1 MFSVLIAI
9 VYLAFVSLG
18 LPDSLL
24 GAAWPVMREE
34 LSMPISGAGAVSM
47 TIAAGTVLSSLF
59 SDRLT
64 CKLGTGR
71 VTAISVAMTALALF
85 GFSTA
90 TSFIWL
96 CVWAV
101 PYGLGAGAVDAALNN
116 YAALHYSSRH
126 MSWLHGCWGVGAAI
140 SPYIMSACLAG
151 ERGWRMG
158 YLTVSVIQIALT
170 AILFVSLPLWKNAR
184 TGTSTQARRA
194 QPLRKVVTIRGVTYV
209 MLAFF
214 GYCAMESTTGLWA
227 SSYLVEHSGFNAEV
241 AASFASLFFIGMMIG
256 RFLCGFVAEKI
267 GDRLMIRMGILVVL
281 LGLLLLALPLENGL
295 LALIGLCVTGLGCA
309 PIYPSIIHSTPINF
323 GVENSQAI
331 VGVQMASA
339 YIGSTFMPPLFGLL
353 AQHISVGL
361 YPFYLL
367 FFALLML
374 CMSERLNR
382 IAPSKS

>member
-34 LSMPISGAGAVSM
+34 LSMPISGAGVVSM

-116 YAALHYSSRH
+116 FAALRCSSRH

-170 AILFVSLPLWKNAR
+170 AILFVSLPLWRNA
-184 TGTSTQARRA
+184 GASTSTQSRRA
-194 QPLRKVVTIRGVTYV
+194 QPLRKVVTIRGVVYV

-214 GYCAMESTTGLWA
+214 CYCAMESTTGLWA
-227 SSYLVEHSGFNAEV
+227 SSYLVEHSGFDAKI
-241 AASFASLFFIGMMIG
+241 AASFASLFFIGMMLG

-267 GDRLMIRMGILVVL
+267 GDRLMIRVGILVVL
-281 LGLLLLALPLENGL
+281 LGLLLLALPSENGTPT
-295 LALIGLCVTGLGCA
+295 LIGLCVTGLGSA

-374 CMSERLNR
+374 CMSERLNQ
-382 IAPSKS
+382 IAPTKS